1 MKFLTEETSLEKDK
15 ESDKN
20 PYQKDNEKVKQACE
34 IPMTKYYT
42 RSKTNLLKA
51 NPKEVGYEDKKKLL
65 RF

>member
-1 MKFLTEETSLEKDK
+1 MEKDK

-20 PYQKDNEKVKQACE
+20 PYQKDKEKEKQACK

-51 NPKEVGYEDKKKLL
+51 NFKEVGYEDKKNY
-65 RF
+65 